1 MRSIFIKWCLLI
13 ALVMPFKAMTA
24 DDVETSGILP
34 EQIKVAQMLDDVQL
48 EFESGNL
55 PVALELLSQI
65 ISIEKDNAEAHAKTG
80 VILVRMGRFHEGV
93 EYLKKAIELSPDS
106 IAYRKSLAYSY
117 EYRDAYDDAINAY
130 QAVSELAEAGSVDH
144 KEAVKKISFLSATK
158 NARGGRIDL
167 ALPVFERLVAEY
179 PDDYL
184 IRYSLGLG
192 YFFLR
197 KIDEAK
203 SEFEKVIELN
213 PRYAN
218 TYLNLASIYEIQG
231 DIAFAIE
238 NLEKVVA
245 LEVTT
250 PVGIRARV
258 RLGIIEAGLVAS
270 SGNHHD
276 ALDILKEVIELNP
289 KSVQAYM
296 LMARAYTALGNTE
309 LAEKSYQH
317 VLTLVPKNLEAKIQ
331 LAGVYSMSKKT
342 GRAIDL
348 LEEIIV
354 EGAET
359 KYAVA
364 AEKALA
370 SISGSSLSNKAG
382 FEQLDE
388 KEKAEVIEEFLL
400 DRISRNP
407 EDVDAHFRLA
417 QFLMQKKRKEESY
430 EAISRAA
437 ELSPLNLKIIS
448 IKAAIA
454 DDLRKFED
462 SIPAYASA
470 IALQTDQ
477 EKATAMG
484 KALRLVVAKKH
495 FSDGRLR
502 ESEKEFK
509 SIIADNPDSVAAYFY
524 LGSIY
529 SREESF
535 LKAVD
540 SFENVVRISPG
551 NLGARLNLAG
561 TLERLN
567 QEEDAISEYRRI
579 LQDNPSEEIAND
591 VKARL
596 FATEKKIN
604 GMTASIGYSIA
615 YDDQAVADDTITSAG
630 AEIRSDMS
638 FNLSYQYKMENG
650 LRFRFTSSP
659 TYSTYHEGQFDF
671 LNISN
676 SLSATITPGRYTIV
690 GGMTKRGSQGL
701 LTERRSSST
710 DIFFSEVMTRAKFRK
725 IYDLFSEEE
734 IMTGFT
740 LSFSQTNFDS
750 ITNSTFS
757 SESYRLGGDINQ
769 RFDDRSTISVG
780 YNYLINNN
788 VEERASDYAYRNH
801 RLNVRFDRQ
810 FQGGFS
816 ANASYAYSISHYV
829 NLDSFTDFQAFRR
842 LTSHNISTGLT
853 YWLSRK
859 MRLFANY
866 TFIKTTSNLGIRT
879 SITVSEFRDGLQLQ
893 STSLA
898 GSDRNSI
905 TVGINIL
912 L

>member
-1 MRSIFIKWCLLI
+1 MRFIFIKWCLLVI
-13 ALVMPFKAMTA
+13 LVMPLKVMAA
-24 DDVETSGILP
+24 DDVETSGASL
-34 EQIKVAQMLDDVQL
+34 EQIKVAKMLDDVQL

-55 PVALELLSQI
+55 PAALELLSKI
-65 ISIEKDNAEAHAKTG
+65 ISVDKNNAEAHAKTG

-93 EYLKKAIELSPDS
+93 EYLKKAIELSPGNVEF
-106 IAYRKSLAYSY
+106 RKSLAYSY
-117 EYRDAYDDAINAY
+117 EFRMAYDDAIENY
-130 QAVSELAEAGSVDH
+130 QIVSQLTEAGSVDY
-144 KEAVKKISFLSATK
+144 KEALKKISFLSATK

-167 ALPVFERLVAEY
+167 ALPVFERLAAEY
-179 PDDYL
+179 PDDFL

-197 KIDEAK
+197 KIDEAQ

-218 TYLNLASIYEIQG
+218 TYLNLASIYEMRG
-231 DIAFAIE
+231 DIASAIE

-245 LEVTT
+245 FEVTT
-250 PVGIRARV
+250 PIGIRAKV

-289 KSVQAYM
+289 KSVPAYM
-296 LMARAYTALGNTE
+296 LMARAYTSLGNAE
-309 LAEKSYQH
+309 LAEKNYQH
-317 VLTLVPKNLEAKIQ
+317 VLTLAPGNLDAKIQ

-354 EGAET
+354 EGVET
-359 KYAVA
+359 KYAVE

-370 SISGSSLSNKAG
+370 SISGSPASGKAAFDKMDVEEKAG
-382 FEQLDE
+382 
-388 KEKAEVIEEFLL
+388 VIEAFLL
-400 DRISRNP
+400 DRINRNP
-407 EDVDAHFRLA
+407 KDVDAHFRLA
-417 QFLMQKKRKEESY
+417 QFYMQKNRKEESFDS
-430 EAISRAA
+430 ISRAA
-437 ELSPLNLKIIS
+437 ALSPLNLKIIS
-448 IKAAIA
+448 IKAAVA
-454 DDLRKFED
+454 DDLRKYD
-462 SIPAYASA
+462 VAIPTYASA
-470 IALQTDQ
+470 IALEIDQ
-477 EKATAMG
+477 EKAAAMG
-484 KALRLVVAKKH
+484 MALRMVVAKKG

-502 ESEKEFK
+502 DSEREFK

-551 NLGARLNLAG
+551 NFGARLNLAG

-567 QEEDAISEYRRI
+567 QEEDAISEYRKI
-579 LQDNPSEEIAND
+579 LQDNPSEELAND

-615 YDDQAVADDTITSAG
+615 YDDHAVADDTITSAG

-638 FNLSYQYKMENG
+638 FNLSYQYKMQNG
-650 LRFRFTSSP
+650 LRLRLTSSP
-659 TYSTYHEGQFDF
+659 TYSTYHEGQYDF
-671 LNISN
+671 LNVSN

-701 LTERRSSST
+701 LTEQRSSST
-710 DIFFSEVMTRAKFRK
+710 DLFFSEVMTRAKFRK
-725 IYDLFSEEE
+725 IYDLFSEEK

-740 LSFSQTNFDS
+740 FSFSQTNFDS
-750 ITNSTFS
+750 VTNSIFS
-757 SESYRLGGDINQ
+757 SESYRLGIDINQ

-788 VEERASDYAYRNH
+788 VEVRASDYAYRNH
-801 RLNVRFDRQ
+801 RLNLRLNRQ

-829 NLDSFTDFQAFRR
+829 NLDSYTDFQAYRR
-842 LTSHNISTGLT
+842 LTAHNISTGLA

-866 TFIKTTSNLGIRT
+866 TFIKTTSNLGIDAR
-879 SITVSEFRDGLQLQ
+879 RQ

-898 GSDRNSI
+898 GSNRNSI